1 MATQWYYKAFGQEL
15 GPLPFRELTRM
26 VRAGE
31 LTEEDLVRAIHE
43 REWRRA
49 DTVVGL
55 FHMARRESFAEVED
69 PALSGRDEPLPVTL
83 ELDDVRAVWDDTV
96 DDRPEPPRWLLRILE
111 RVRGGEISAPE
122 TRRALNRLV
131 AGSEPLSPS
140 DIAFLNE
147 AAAMD
152 VRLSA
157 AVGLGMG
164 AFAADGH
171 GETAVSGAMARAV
184 EDALAEIDER
194 LARGQPKVRRDL
206 LGRLVGHCR
215 TACTDRWLWQQ
226 AGRVGGVMVAANVAV
241 LWLGHWSAREA
252 LRFPGLPHAEGTWAF
267 PLIGACQPLEYWF
280 FLFDAVLL
288 AGASAY
294 LGMRWIEAHLD

>member
-1 MATQWYYKAFGQEL
+1 MATQWYYMAFGQEL

-31 LTEEDLVRAIHE
+31 LMEEDLVRAIHE
-43 REWRRA
+43 PEWRRA

-55 FHMARRESFAEVED
+55 FHMARRGSFAELDDAARTER
-69 PALSGRDEPLPVTL
+69 AEPLAVTL

-122 TRRALNRLV
+122 TRRALNRLLT
-131 AGSEPLSPS
+131 GGEPLSQS

-152 VRLSA
+152 VRLGA
-157 AVGLGMG
+157 TAGLGMG

-171 GETAVSGAMARAV
+171 GENAASGAMARAV

-194 LARGQPKVRRDL
+194 LARGQPKLRRDL

-215 TACTDRWLWQQ
+215 DACTDRSLWQQ

-241 LWLGHWSAREA
+241 LWLGQWSARES
-252 LRFPGLPHAEGTWAF
+252 LRFPGLQREQGTCAF

-280 FLFDAVLL
+280 YLFDLVLL
-288 AGASAY
+288 AGAVAY
-294 LGMRWIEAHLD
+294 LGVRWIEAHLD